1 MADDVAIR
9 AIQAGDVGA
18 AADMLA
24 RAFQDDPGALI
35 VEPDPTLRHEA
46 DRTLFA
52 PVVRYAIPY
61 GRVLVAATDD
71 GRILG
76 VATFLPAGHATASDE
91 EMVAAGLMEAVA
103 AVPEAAARMGPMVDY
118 LEELHARAIDG
129 PHARLEFYGVDP
141 AAQGSGVGSR
151 LMAAGHAT
159 IDATGERCYL
169 ETFTTKNVAFYEKR
183 GYRVVIE
190 GTVPGTE
197 TPVWGLV
204 RDPRAD
210 GLAELGLGP
219 RRAGR

>member
-9 AIQAGDVGA
+9 AIRAGDVDA
-18 AADMLA
+18 AVDMLA

-52 PVVRYAIPY
+52 PVVRQAIPY

-76 VATFLPAGHATASDE
+76 LATFLPAGQATASDE

-129 PHARLEFYGVDP
+129 PHARLEFFGVDP
-141 AAQGSGVGSR
+141 DVQGSGIGSR
-151 LMAAGHAT
+151 LLAAGHAT
-159 IDATGERCYL
+159 IDAHAERCYL
-169 ETFTTKNVAFYEKR
+169 ETFTTKNVAYYEKR
-183 GYRVVIE
+183 GYRVVADGAI
-190 GTVPGTE
+190 PGTD
-197 TPVWGLV
+197 TPIWGLV
-204 RDPRAD
+204 REPRA
-210 GLAELGLGP
+210 G
-219 RRAGR
+219 

>member
-1 MADDVAIR
+1 MDDGIEIR
-9 AIQAGDVGA
+9 AIRPGDVDA
-18 AADMLA
+18 AAELLA
-24 RAFQDDPGALI
+24 RAFHDDPGALI

-52 PVVRYAIPY
+52 PVVRQAIPY
-61 GRVLVAATDD
+61 GRVLVAASDD

-91 EMVAAGLMEAVA
+91 EMVAAGLMDSVA
-103 AVPEAAARMGPMVDY
+103 AVPEAAARMEPMVGY

-129 PHARLEFYGVDP
+129 PHARLEFFGVDP
-141 AAQGSGVGSR
+141 SAQGSGVGSR

-159 IDATGERCYL
+159 IDANGERCYL

-197 TPVWGLV
+197 TRVWGLV
-204 RDPRAD
+204 REPPQP
-210 GLAELGLGP
+210 G
-219 RRAGR
+219 

>member
-9 AIQAGDVGA
+9 AIRAGDVDA
-18 AADMLA
+18 AVQMLA

-46 DRTLFA
+46 DRTLFG
-52 PVVRYAIPY
+52 PVVRQAIPH

-76 VATFLPAGHATASDE
+76 VATFLPAGQATASDE

-129 PHARLEFYGVDP
+129 PHARLEFFGVDP
-141 AAQGSGVGSR
+141 DVQGSGIGSR
-151 LMAAGHAT
+151 LLAAGLAT
-159 IDATGERCYL
+159 IDAHAERCYL
-169 ETFTTKNVAFYEKR
+169 ETFTTKNVAYYEKR
-183 GYRVVIE
+183 GYRVVADGVI
-190 GTVPGTE
+190 PGTD
-197 TPVWGLV
+197 TPIWGLL
-204 RDPRAD
+204 REPRA
-210 GLAELGLGP
+210 G
-219 RRAGR
+219 

>member
-9 AIQAGDVGA
+9 AIRAGDVDA
-18 AADMLA
+18 AVDMLA

-52 PVVRYAIPY
+52 PVVRQAIPY
-61 GRVLVAATDD
+61 GRVLVAATDE

-76 VATFLPAGHATASDE
+76 LATFLPAGQATASDE

-129 PHARLEFYGVDP
+129 PHARLEFFGVDP
-141 AAQGSGVGSR
+141 DVQGSGIGSR
-151 LMAAGHAT
+151 LLAAGHAT
-159 IDATGERCYL
+159 IDANRERCYL
-169 ETFTTKNVAFYEKR
+169 ETFTTKNVAYYEKR
-183 GYRVVIE
+183 GYRVVADGVI
-190 GTVPGTE
+190 PGTD
-197 TPVWGLV
+197 TPIWGLV
-204 RDPRAD
+204 REPRA
-210 GLAELGLGP
+210 G
-219 RRAGR
+219 